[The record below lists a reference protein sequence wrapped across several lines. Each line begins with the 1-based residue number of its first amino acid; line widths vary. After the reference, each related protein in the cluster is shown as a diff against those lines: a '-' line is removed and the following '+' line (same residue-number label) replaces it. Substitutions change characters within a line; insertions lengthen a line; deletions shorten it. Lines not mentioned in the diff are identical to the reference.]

1 MKKKK
6 NSTFTIIV
14 FIVIIGLL
22 ALCVYGILAGLGI
35 TNSDDKEPSATTAPT
50 VSSSAVKEDDSD
62 DSTTDSSDS
71 AKKEDAD
78 SSESKTETEND
89 SQKDGKTGGSD
100 HSGAAQPKPKQRAG
114 SDATPAP
121 AKENS
126 GSLSDREA
134 TGEDNVI
141 SFDDLQ

>member
-22 ALCVYGILAGLGI
+22 ALCVYGILAGLGV
-35 TNSDDKEPSATTAPT
+35 TKSDDKEPAATVAPT
-50 VSSSAVKEDDSD
+50 VSSSAVKEDDS
-62 DSTTDSSDS
+62 TDLSDS
-71 AKKEDAD
+71 AKKDDTD
-78 SSESKTETEND
+78 SSESKTKTEND
-89 SQKDGKTGGSD
+89 SQKDGKTGGSS
-100 HSGAAQPKPKQRAG
+100 HSGTAQPKPKQRAG
-114 SDATPAP
+114 SDTTPAP

>member
-22 ALCVYGILAGLGI
+22 ALCVYGILAGLGV
-35 TNSDDKEPSATTAPT
+35 TKSDDKEPAATVAPT
-50 VSSSAVKEDDSD
+50 VSSSAVKEDDS
-62 DSTTDSSDS
+62 TDLSDS
-71 AKKEDAD
+71 AKKDD
-78 SSESKTETEND
+78 TNSSESKTKTEND
-89 SQKDGKTGGSD
+89 SQKDGKTGGSS
-100 HSGAAQPKPKQRAG
+100 HSGTAQPKPKQRAG

>member
-22 ALCVYGILAGLGI
+22 ALCVYGILAGLGV
-35 TNSDDKEPSATTAPT
+35 TKSDDKEPAATVAPT
-50 VSSSAVKEDDSD
+50 VSGSAVKEEDSD
-62 DSTTDSSDS
+62 DSTTDS
-71 AKKEDAD
+71 AKKDDAD
-78 SSESKTETEND
+78 NTESKTETGKD
-89 SQKDGKTGGSD
+89 SQKDDSNSKPVN
-100 HSGAAQPKPKQRAG
+100 PKPKQRAG
-114 SDATPAP
+114 SDTTPAP
-121 AKENS
+121 ANENS

>member
-1 MKKKK
+1 MKK

-22 ALCVYGILAGLGI
+22 ALCVYGILAGLGV
-35 TNSDDKEPSATTAPT
+35 TKSDDKEPAATVAPT
-50 VSSSAVKEDDSD
+50 VSSSAVKEDDS
-62 DSTTDSSDS
+62 TDLSDS
-71 AKKEDAD
+71 AKKDDTD
-78 SSESKTETEND
+78 SSESKTKTEND
-89 SQKDGKTGGSD
+89 SQKDGKTGGSS
-100 HSGAAQPKPKQRAG
+100 HSGTAQPKPKQRAG

>member
-22 ALCVYGILAGLGI
+22 ALCVYGILAGLGV
-35 TNSDDKEPSATTAPT
+35 TKSDDKEPAATVAPT
-50 VSSSAVKEDDSD
+50 VSGSAVKEEDSD
-62 DSTTDSSDS
+62 DSTTDS
-71 AKKEDAD
+71 AKKDDAN
-78 SSESKTETEND
+78 SSESKTKTEND
-89 SQKDGKTGGSD
+89 SQKDGKTGGSS
-100 HSGAAQPKPKQRAG
+100 HSGTAQPKPKQRAG

>member
-22 ALCVYGILAGLGI
+22 ALCVYGILAGLGV
-35 TNSDDKEPSATTAPT
+35 TKSDDKEPAATVAPT
-50 VSSSAVKEDDSD
+50 VSSSAVKEDDS
-62 DSTTDSSDS
+62 TDLSDS
-71 AKKEDAD
+71 AKKDDTD
-78 SSESKTETEND
+78 SSESKTKTEND
-89 SQKDGKTGGSD
+89 SQKDGKTGGSS
-100 HSGAAQPKPKQRAG
+100 HSGTAQPKPKQRAG

>member
-22 ALCVYGILAGLGI
+22 ALCVYGILAGLGV
-35 TNSDDKEPSATTAPT
+35 TKSDDKEPAATVAPS
-50 VSSSAVKEDDSD
+50 VSSSAVKEE
-62 DSTTDSSDS
+62 DSTDSTDSSDS
-71 AKKEDAD
+71 AKKDDAD
-78 SSESKTETEND
+78 SSESKTKTEND
-89 SQKDGKTGGSD
+89 SQKDGKTDGSG
-100 HSGAAQPKPKQRAG
+100 HSGNAQSKPQPKANQN
-114 SDATPAP
+114 SS
-121 AKENS
+121 NS